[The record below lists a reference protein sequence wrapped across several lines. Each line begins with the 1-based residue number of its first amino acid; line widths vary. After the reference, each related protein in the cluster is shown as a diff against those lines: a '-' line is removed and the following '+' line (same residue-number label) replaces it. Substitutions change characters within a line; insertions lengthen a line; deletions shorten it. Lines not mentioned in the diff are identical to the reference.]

1 MPLYQEFKEMGK
13 RILITGAG
21 GFIGGFMVAEALSR
35 GYETWAAVRSTTSRE
50 FLTDERINF
59 IELDYS
65 NSDNLTRQITDAVA
79 SMGGKWDF
87 VVHNLGATK
96 CVNFLDFNRINYE
109 YMRTLVD
116 SLIAAD
122 AVPQNFL
129 LMSSLSAMGEGD
141 EATYKPFTTANI
153 PMPNT
158 RYGVSKLKAETYLQ
172 MKEGFPYT
180 IFRCTGVYGPH
191 ERDYFMMIKSIAR
204 GFDFSVGFRKQ
215 MLTFIYVKDLAA
227 AVMQALECEP
237 RRKAYFIAEPRA
249 YTQKEFRSIV
259 MRRLG
264 KRVVLPVCCP
274 LWVVYAVSVV
284 AEWIGKVQLK
294 PSTLNRDKYKIMRQR
309 NWLCDVS
316 DAERDFGFSP
326 QYTLER
332 GIDEAV
338 TWYKHAGWLK

>member
-1 MPLYQEFKEMGK
+1 MAK

-21 GFIGGFMVAEALSR
+21 GFIGGFMVAAALER

-65 NSDNLTRQITDAVA
+65 NSDNLTAQITEAVA
-79 SMGGKWDF
+79 EMGGKWDY

-116 SLIAAD
+116 CLIAAD
-122 AVPQNFL
+122 AVPDNFL
-129 LMSSLSAMGEGD
+129 LISSLSAMGVGD
-141 EATYKPFTTANI
+141 EEGYKPFTAKQI

-172 MKEGFPYT
+172 MKERFPFT

-191 ERDYFMMIKSIAR
+191 ERDYFMMMQSIAR

-215 MLTFIYVKDLAA
+215 MLTFIYVKDLAE
-227 AVMQALECEP
+227 AVMQALEHEP
-237 RRKAYFIAEPRA
+237 KRKAYFIAEPRA
-249 YTQKEFRSIV
+249 YTQKEFRQIV

-264 KRVVLPVCCP
+264 KRVVLPVKCP
-274 LWVVYAVSVV
+274 LWVLYVVSAV
-284 AEWIGKVQLK
+284 AEWIGKVRLK

-309 NWLCDVS
+309 NWQCDVS
-316 DAERDFGFSP
+316 EAEHDFGFAP
-326 QYTLER
+326 RYNLER
-332 GIDEAV
+332 GVDEAI
-338 TWYKHAGWLK
+338 TWYKEAGWLK

>member
-1 MPLYQEFKEMGK
+1 MAK

-21 GFIGGFMVAEALSR
+21 GFIGGFMVAAALER

-59 IELDYS
+59 IELDYT
-65 NSDNLTRQITDAVA
+65 DGEHLTEQITGAVA
-79 SMGGKWDF
+79 SMGGKWDY

-96 CVNFLDFNRINYE
+96 CVNFMDFNRINYE

-116 SLIAAD
+116 SLIAAG
-122 AVPQNFL
+122 AVPDNFL
-129 LMSSLSAMGEGD
+129 LISSLSAMGEGD
-141 EATYKPFTTANI
+141 EVGYKPFSTKDI

-172 MKEGFPYT
+172 MKEAFLYT

-191 ERDYFMMIKSIAR
+191 ERDYFMMMQSIKR
-204 GFDFSVGFRKQ
+204 GFDFSVGLRKQ

-227 AVMQALECEP
+227 AVMQALEHEP
-237 RRKAYFIAEPRA
+237 KRKAYFIAEPRA
-249 YTQKEFRSIV
+249 YTQKEFRQIV

-264 KRVVLPVCCP
+264 KRVVLPVKCP
-274 LWVVYAVSVV
+274 LWLLYVVSVV
-284 AEWIGKVQLK
+284 AEWIGKLRLK

-309 NWLCDVS
+309 NWQCDVS
-316 DAERDFGFSP
+316 DAERDFGFAP
-326 QYTLER
+326 QYPLER
-332 GIDEAV
+332 GVDEAI
-338 TWYKHAGWLK
+338 TWYEQAGWL

>member
-1 MPLYQEFKEMGK
+1 MAK

-21 GFIGGFMVAEALSR
+21 GFIGGFMVAAALER

-59 IELDYS
+59 IELDYT
-65 NSDNLTRQITDAVA
+65 NSDNLTAQITEVVA
-79 SMGGKWDF
+79 SMGGKWDY

-109 YMRTLVD
+109 FMRTLVD

-122 AVPQNFL
+122 AVPENFL
-129 LMSSLSAMGEGD
+129 LISSLSAMGVGD
-141 EATYKPFTTANI
+141 EVTYKPFTSKQI

-172 MKEGFPYT
+172 MKENFPYT

-191 ERDYFMMIKSIAR
+191 ERDYFMMMQSIKR

-215 MLTFIYVKDLAA
+215 MLTFIYVKDLAE
-227 AVMQALECEP
+227 AVMQALEHAP
-237 RRKAYFIAEPRA
+237 QRKAYFIAEPRA
-249 YTQKEFRSIV
+249 YTQREFRQIV

-264 KRVVLPVCCP
+264 KRFVLPIKCP
-274 LWVVYAVSVV
+274 LWLLYVVSAV
-284 AEWIGKVQLK
+284 AEWIGKVRLK

-309 NWLCDVS
+309 NWQCDVS
-316 DAERDFGFSP
+316 EAQHDFGFAP
-326 QYTLER
+326 QYPLER
-332 GIDEAV
+332 GIDEAI
-338 TWYKHAGWLK
+338 TWYRQASWL